1 MNELDDGVPSR
12 RSRLLPRSRW
22 LILIALVLA
31 CAGCVGQVKAP
42 VRATYAEAKQRYLEA
57 LERDLGLAAQF
68 SRLAPIPSFT
78 EPSRPGAVFKKGNP
92 RPLHA
97 ACLVPPDRLPEP
109 KEVAELW
116 SSGPPPRFRLL
127 EESLPPFL
135 KTAMQKIPRINLAV
149 TQSATAMPV
158 LADTSQVLVSAD
170 DLKQAFRNEACLQA
184 ILGQEVL
191 VVRGLLTGAD
201 AVLNSRY
208 FDAGSGE
215 EVLKDEHIRALQDAS
230 GHFYVQETDPKPKY
244 WVLSAWQ
251 VKIAIVPEPTT
262 PEQRAA
268 ALKNFLAS
276 NHGSLVVV
284 ERRPTDQEVQGFLDD
299 LVSLTKHRT
308 TGTAATGRP

>member
-1 MNELDDGVPSR
+1 
-12 RSRLLPRSRW
+12 
-22 LILIALVLA
+22 
-31 CAGCVGQVKAP
+31 
-42 VRATYAEAKQRYLEA
+42 LEA
-57 LERDLGLAAQF
+57 LERDLGLDAQF
-68 SRLAPIPSFT
+68 SRLAPIPSFA
-78 EPSRPGAVFKKGNP
+78 EPSRPGAVFRKGNP
-92 RPLHA
+92 RPLHP
-97 ACLVPPDRLPEP
+97 ACLVPLDRLPEP

-116 SSGPPPRFRLL
+116 SSGPPPRFKPL

-149 TQSATAMPV
+149 TQSATAMSV

-170 DLKQAFRNEACLQA
+170 ELKQAFRNEACLQA
-184 ILGQEVL
+184 IVGQEVL
-191 VVRGLLTGAD
+191 VVRGVLTGAE

-208 FDAGSGE
+208 FDAGSGQ
-215 EVLKDEHIRALQDAS
+215 EVLKDEHLRALQDAS

-262 PEQRAA
+262 PEQRTA